1 VGWIDW
7 MTLTLIGVDQGCQHI
22 EPVPFRDSRT
32 GTPQPIYLRE
42 GGFVICSAFMISQ
55 SVMTLR

>member
-1 VGWIDW
+1 LDDV
-7 MTLTLIGVDQGCQHI
+7 TLIGVDQGCQHI
-22 EPVPFRDSRT
+22 EPVAFRGSRT
-32 GTPQPIYLRE
+32 GTPQPIDLRE